1 MNSFNILKNNRG
13 VLTID
18 YMFSFM
24 LVSGFL
30 LLIITLSATL
40 SVVEVTQYITYA
52 SARNYFA
59 ANISEAEQKSSA
71 ARKFMELKNSDVL
84 APLYRG
90 GWFTLNDDD
99 VIIDYNIAQKYP
111 QFSGYDNA
119 SVQFNPEGKNL
130 FHGTVALFN
139 AKILAFQIP
148 FFGSTKTNASGQ
160 DTEESSFSSY
170 IGSYLGREPTFDES
184 NRFNQ
189 QRWQFI
195 KSLSQTEGAPYS
207 QAGNDQRYV
216 VINDNGG

>member
-1 MNSFNILKNNRG
+1 MNSTRILKNNRG

-18 YMFSFM
+18 YLFSFM

-71 ARKFMELKNSDVL
+71 AKKFLELKNSDVL
-84 APLYRG
+84 GPLYSG

-99 VIIDYNIAQKYP
+99 VIIDYNIAEKYP
-111 QFSGYDNA
+111 QFSGY
-119 SVQFNPEGKNL
+119 GKADAQTPSGGSL

-148 FFGSTKTNASGQ
+148 FFGSTKTNVSGQ

-170 IGSYLGREPTFDES
+170 IGSYLGREPTFDET

-189 QRWQFI
+189 ERWKFI
-195 KSLSQTEGAPYS
+195 KNLQQNEGSAYS